1 MYKTPLFVNF
11 YNNMYT
17 EKSKKYFYT
26 IVVLL
31 LITAP
36 LNHTPPPSPEL
47 LMKYVYSQKVITGST
62 CLFVVN

>member
-1 MYKTPLFVNF
+1 
-11 YNNMYT
+11 MYT